1 MSHSLASFVIILQ
14 NKDLITYSC
23 SGTWTLL
30 HVADISKKLKT
41 KIKEGL
47 NVKFRVV
54 DGKVE
59 NMESD

>member
-1 MSHSLASFVIILQ
+1 MSHSLASFVTILQ

-41 KIKEGL
+41 
-47 NVKFRVV
+47 
-54 DGKVE
+54 
-59 NMESD
+59 S